1 MADQEKDLRRRAT
14 ILQEIEDRERAIAAA
29 RANSALNQ
37 NLLNRYLII
46 QAEKT
51 KNAAKELKKLNQERL
66 DGAKDAEEVNNS
78 LSGMYK
84 NLSKFEADRIAQT
97 QKSNSLSQ
105 DQVAKIDKLASL
117 NRDIAKLT
125 FEDVQQRTA
134 LLNQYRDIQESIGII
149 SQEDQIILDNLAAQN
164 TMAASYGQM
173 TKTQK
178 EFLEKQLAV
187 YDGIKDTIGGILET
201 ASLLTS
207 NLMGAMG
214 AAVIGVGYG
223 LEKWGKSVRSFGGY
237 VDSAQISSVALGL
250 VFKDA
255 EEVTK
260 GLSKEFGGLKDV
272 TFATQL
278 NTNLM
283 ATNMGIT
290 GAEAA
295 NVVGSFARL
304 NEGSAST
311 AMDMAAA
318 TKSMGKAAGVPID
331 SLMKDV
337 AGSTKAFAEYG
348 KNGGINISKAA
359 VAAAKMGVSMDSMT
373 KVTDS
378 LLDFETSINSEMELG
393 AMLGKRLNLDRARGL
408 AFEGDMT
415 GAVKATLDELGGI
428 EAFNEMDIFQKRKAA
443 ELLGLSVDEFQKM
456 AANADKI
463 SDIGEGSNSKWSMLW
478 ESTTAFVTGPLAGL
492 AKGFGSSLI
501 AIGQMGTGLSS
512 IGINMGGI
520 VKSSAEFVKNIVKA
534 GASKVAGMFGKGG
547 PGESASQ
554 FAGGSFS
561 KGKELLAQRNASVT
575 GKTPATAATPTAG
588 GGGADQANKFG
599 KIKASDLIKGAAAL
613 LILAAALWVSAKA
626 FQEFAKVEWEDVG
639 KGLVGLVGLAAIA
652 YVLGKA
658 QGEMIKGA
666 IAVALLGVALIPFAF
681 AMSLIAGLDIGSV
694 LAAAAGLV
702 IFGAAVFALGALMF
716 TGVGALVFG
725 AGLLALTGL
734 GLALIVLGTGLT
746 LVGNGFS
753 AISASLPAIMEQIS
767 AVSQID
773 YMPILGLAGALSVL
787 AFALAAVAASG
798 MLALPALMAL
808 GLVAGGA
815 AMLFGGGEGGG
826 KTDSTSQLIEE
837 IKGLRADL
845 NAGKISVHMDG
856 QKVTSRVSAI
866 VDKSSS
872 NSYGKS

>member
-1 MADQEKDLRRRAT
+1 MAENLDKQKKEALLDIAKARREILRLQEEQNRSDRDMSLLIQQQKDLIVA
-14 ILQEIEDRERAIAAA
+14 QV
-29 RANSALNQ
+29 
-37 NLLNRYLII
+37 
-46 QAEKT
+46 
-51 KNAAKELKKLNQERL
+51 KEVKKLNQERL
-66 DGAKDAEEVNNS
+66 DGLKGAENAAAGI
-78 LSGMYK
+78 SGLYQ
-84 NLSKFEADRIAQT
+84 NLNKFEKERIKNTLTSKTITIEQTAKLNQMAELNRSIAQLT
-97 QKSNSLSQ
+97 L
-105 DQVAKIDKLASL
+105 DDVAG
-117 NRDIAKLT
+117 
-125 FEDVQQRTA
+125 RTA
-134 LLNQYRDIQESIGII
+134 LLNQYNDIKDTIGNI
-149 SQEDQIILDNLAAQN
+149 SEADKKILENLEAQN
-164 TMAASYGQM
+164 VMAKSYGQM

-178 EFLEKQLAV
+178 EFIEKQLAV

-207 NLMGAMG
+207 NFTGAMG
-214 AAVIGVGYG
+214 AAIMGVGMG
-223 LEKWGKSVRSFGGY
+223 IDKWGKSVRSFGGY
-237 VDSAQISSVALGL
+237 VDSAQISTFALG
-250 VFKDA
+250 FAFEGA
-255 EEVTK
+255 EEAAK

-272 TFATQL
+272 SFKTQL
-278 NTNLM
+278 DTNLM
-283 ATNMGIT
+283 ATNMGIS

-295 NVVGSFARL
+295 NVVGSFARM
-304 NEGSAST
+304 NDGSAST
-311 AMDMAAA
+311 AMDMAAT
-318 TKSMGKAAGVPID
+318 TKAMGKAAGVPID

-348 KNGGINISKAA
+348 KDGGINISKAA

-393 AMLGKRLNLDRARGL
+393 AMMGKQLNLDRARGL
-408 AFEGDMT
+408 AYEGNMT

-428 EAFNEMDIFQKRKAA
+428 EAFNKMDIFQKRKAA

-456 AANADKI
+456 AANSDKLN
-463 SDIGEGSNSKWSMLW
+463 DDGTVQLSKWDSIW
-478 ESTTAFVTGPLAGL
+478 ETMTGIATGPLG
-492 AKGFGSSLI
+492 KMVTGFGSSLI
-501 AIGQMGTGLSS
+501 AVGQMGHGLSGL
-512 IGINMGGI
+512 GINMGGI
-520 VKSSAEFVKNIVKA
+520 VKSSAEFVKNMVKA
-534 GASKVAGMFGKGG
+534 AASKVMGKGG
-547 PGESASQ
+547 PADSASQ

-561 KGKELLAQRNASVT
+561 KGKELLAQRKGAGVT
-575 GKTPATAATPTAG
+575 PSTAATPAA

-599 KIKASDLIKGAAAL
+599 KIKAGDLIKGAAAL
-613 LILAAALWVSAKA
+613 LILAAALYVSAKA
-626 FQEFAKVEWEDVG
+626 FQEFATVEWESVA

-702 IFGAAVFALGALMF
+702 IFGGAVFALGALMF

-734 GLALIVLGTGLT
+734 GIALIVLGTGLT
-746 LVGNGFS
+746 MVGSGFS
-753 AISASLPAIMEQIS
+753 AISSSLPAIMEQIS

-787 AFALAAVAASG
+787 AFALAAVAVSG

-815 AMLFGGGEGGG
+815 AMLFGGGEGGDKG
-826 KTDSTSQLIEE
+826 DRTGELIDE

-845 NAGKISVHMDG
+845 SSGKISVHMDG
-856 QKVTSRVSAI
+856 QKVTSRISSI
-866 VDKSSS
+866 VDKGSS
-872 NSYGKS
+872 NSYGKR

>member
-1 MADQEKDLRRRAT
+1 MADELKDLRTREQLLKETEGRQKNLNAL
-14 ILQEIEDRERAIAAA
+14 IERGAVSQE
-29 RANSALNQ
+29 
-37 NLLNRYLII
+37 LLNRHTVI
-46 QAEKT
+46 QQEKI
-51 KNAAKELKKLNQERL
+51 KQAGAELKKLNEERL
-66 DGAKDAEEVNNS
+66 KGAAQAEIDNANLGS
-78 LSGMYK
+78 IYQ
-84 NLSKFEADRIAQT
+84 NLSKFETARIDRT
-97 QKSNSLSQ
+97 LKSNSLTQ
-105 DQVAKIDKLASL
+105 DQVGKLDKMATL

-125 FEDVQQRTA
+125 FDDVQQRQD
-134 LLNQYRDIQESIGII
+134 LLNQYNDIQKSLGEI
-149 SQEDQIILDNLAAQN
+149 SDADKDILANLEGQN
-164 TMAASYGQM
+164 VMAKSYGQM

-207 NLMGAMG
+207 NLMGVMG
-214 AAVIGVGYG
+214 AAVMGVGMG
-223 LEKWGKSVRSFGGY
+223 IDKWGKSVRSFGGY
-237 VDSAQISSVALGL
+237 VDSAQISTFALG
-250 VFKDA
+250 FAFEGA
-255 EEVTK
+255 EEAAK

-272 TFATQL
+272 TFKTQL
-278 NTNLM
+278 DTNLM
-283 ATNMGIT
+283 ATNMGIS

-295 NVVGSFARL
+295 NVVGSFARM
-304 NEGSAST
+304 NDGSAAT
-311 AMDMAAA
+311 AMDMAAT
-318 TKSMGKAAGVPID
+318 TKAMGKAAGVPID

-348 KNGGINISKAA
+348 KDGGINISKAA

-393 AMLGKRLNLDRARGL
+393 AMMGKQLNLDRARGL
-408 AFEGDMT
+408 AYEGNMT

-428 EAFNEMDIFQKRKAA
+428 EAFNKMDIFQKRKAA

-456 AANADKI
+456 AANSDKLNE
-463 SDIGEGSNSKWSMLW
+463 DGTVQLSKWDSIW
-478 ESTTAFVTGPLAGL
+478 ETMTGIATGPLG
-492 AKGFGSSLI
+492 KMVTGFGSSLI
-501 AIGQMGTGLSS
+501 AVGQMGTGLSS
-512 IGINMGGI
+512 LGVNMGGV

-534 GASKVAGMFGKGG
+534 GASKVMGMFGKGG
-547 PGESASQ
+547 PAESASQ

-561 KGKELLAQRNASVT
+561 KGKELLAQRNAAAA
-575 GKTPATAATPTAG
+575 GKTPSTAATPA

-599 KIKASDLIKGAAAL
+599 KIKSGDLIKGAAAL

-626 FQEFAKVEWEDVG
+626 FQEFAKVEWESVG

-652 YVLGKA
+652 YILGKA

-734 GLALIVLGTGLT
+734 GLALMVLGAGLVM
-746 LVGNGFS
+746 VGSGFS
-753 AISASLPAIMEQIS
+753 AISSSLPAILEQVA

-773 YMPILGLAGALSVL
+773 YMPIIGLAGALTML
-787 AFALAAVAASG
+787 AFALAAVAMSG
-798 MLALPALMAL
+798 LLALPVLMAL
-808 GLVAGGA
+808 GGLSALFGGD
-815 AMLFGGGEGGG
+815 GGGEGGG
-826 KTDSTSQLIEE
+826 KKDSTAELIEE

-856 QKVTSRVSAI
+856 QKVTSRISAI
-866 VDKSSS
+866 VDKGSS
-872 NSYGKS
+872 NSYGKN

>member
-1 MADQEKDLRRRAT
+1 MADLENKK
-14 ILQEIEDRERAIAAA
+14 AAA
-29 RANSALNQ
+29 LLTIARAQEEQNRLYAEGLRLNQ
-37 NLLNRYLII
+37 DMTAAHQAQAKII
-46 QAEKT
+46 SDAG
-51 KNAAKELKKLNQERL
+51 KEIKKLNQARL
-66 DGAKDAEEVNNS
+66 DGLKSAEKSVDNI
-78 LSGMYK
+78 SGLYQ
-84 NLSKFEADRIAQT
+84 NLNKFERERIKNTLTSSTLTLEQTEVLNKMADI
-97 QKSNSLSQ
+97 
-105 DQVAKIDKLASL
+105 
-117 NRDIAKLT
+117 NRDIAQLSMD
-125 FEDVQQRTA
+125 DVAGRAA
-134 LLNQYRDIQESIGII
+134 LLQEYNDIKSTLGTI
-149 SQEDQIILDNLAAQN
+149 SEEDKKILQNLEAQN
-164 TMAASYGQM
+164 TMAKSYGQM
-173 TKTQK
+173 TKAQK
-178 EFLEKQLAV
+178 DFLGKQLAV

-207 NLMGAMG
+207 NLSGAMG
-214 AAVIGVGYG
+214 AAIIGVGYG

-260 GLSKEFGGLKDV
+260 SLSKEFGGLKDV
-272 TFATQL
+272 SFATQL

-283 ATNMGIT
+283 ATNMGIS

-295 NVVGSFARL
+295 NVVGNFARM

-348 KNGGINISKAA
+348 KNGGINIAKAA

-373 KVTDS
+373 KVSDS

-393 AMLGKRLNLDRARGL
+393 AMMGKQLNLDRARGL
-408 AFEGDMT
+408 AYEGDMT

-428 EAFNEMDIFQKRKAA
+428 EAFNKMDIFQKRKAA

-512 IGINMGGI
+512 LGINMGGI
-520 VKSSAEFVKNIVKA
+520 VKSSAEFLKNIVKA

-561 KGKELLAQRNASVT
+561 KGKELLAQRNA
-575 GKTPATAATPTAG
+575 GKTPATATTPAA

-599 KIKASDLIKGAAAL
+599 KIKAGDLIKGAAAL
-613 LILAAALWVSAKA
+613 LILAAALYVSAKA
-626 FQEFAKVEWEDVG
+626 FQEFAKVEWESVA

-652 YVLGKA
+652 YILGKA

-746 LVGNGFS
+746 MVGSGFS
-753 AISASLPAIMEQIS
+753 AISSSLPAIMEQIS

-773 YMPILGLAGALSVL
+773 YMPILGLAGALTVL
-787 AFALAAVAASG
+787 AFALAAVAVSG

-815 AMLFGGGEGGG
+815 AMLFGGGGGEKG
-826 KTDSTSQLIEE
+826 DRTGELIDE

-845 NAGKISVHMDG
+845 SAGKISVHMDG
-856 QKVTSRVSAI
+856 QKVTSKISAI

-872 NSYGKS
+872 NSYGKR

>member
-14 ILQEIEDRERAIAAA
+14 ILKEIEDREKAIAAA

-46 QAEKT
+46 QNQKT
-51 KNAAKELKKLNQERL
+51 KEAVQELKKLNQERL
-66 DGAKDAEEVNNS
+66 DGAKNAEEINNS
-78 LSGMYK
+78 LSGLYK
-84 NLSKFEADRIAQT
+84 NLSKFEADRIAKT
-97 QKSNSLSQ
+97 QESNSLTQ
-105 DQVAKIDKLASL
+105 EQVGKIDKLASL

-125 FEDVQQRTA
+125 FEDVQQRAA
-134 LLNQYRDIQESIGII
+134 LLNQYRDIEESIGII
-149 SQEDQIILDNLAAQN
+149 SSEDQIILDNLAAQN

-207 NLMGAMG
+207 NFTGAMG
-214 AAVIGVGYG
+214 AAIMGVGMG
-223 LEKWGKSVRSFGGY
+223 LDKWGKSVRSFGGY
-237 VDSAQISSVALGL
+237 VDSAQISTFALGFA
-250 VFKDA
+250 FKDA
-255 EEVTK
+255 EEAAK

-272 TFATQL
+272 TFSTQL

-283 ATNMGIT
+283 ATNMGIS

-295 NVVGSFARL
+295 NVVGNFARM

-311 AMDMAAA
+311 AMDMAAT
-318 TKSMGKAAGVPID
+318 TKAMGKAAGVPID

-337 AGSTKAFAEYG
+337 AGSSKTFAEYG
-348 KNGGINISKAA
+348 KDGGINIAKAA
-359 VAAAKMGVSMDSMT
+359 VSAAKLGVGMDSLT

-378 LLDFETSINSEMELG
+378 LLDFETSINSELELG
-393 AMLGKRLNLDRARGL
+393 AMLGKQLNLDRARGL
-408 AFEGDMT
+408 AYEGNIG
-415 GAVKATLDELGGI
+415 GAVKETLQQLGGI
-428 EAFNEMDIFQKRKAA
+428 EEFNKMDIFQKRKAA

-456 AANADKI
+456 AANSDKLN
-463 SDIGEGSNSKWSMLW
+463 DDGSIQLSQFDTMKETL
-478 ESTTAFVTGPLAGL
+478 TAIATGPLGQIVT
-492 AKGFGSSLI
+492 GFGSSLI
-501 AIGQMGTGLSS
+501 AVGQMGTGLSAL
-512 IGINMGGI
+512 GVNMGGI

-534 GASKVAGMFGKGG
+534 GAQKVMGMFGGGG
-547 PGESASQ
+547 PAQSASQ

-561 KGKELLAQRNASVT
+561 KGKELLAQRNAAAAS
-575 GKTPATAATPTAG
+575 KTPSTAATPAAG
-588 GGGADQANKFG
+588 GGGADQANKFS

-613 LILAAALWVSAKA
+613 LILAAALYVSAKA
-626 FQEFAKVEWEDVG
+626 FQEFAEVTWESVG
-639 KGLVGLVGLAAIA
+639 KGLVGLAGLATIA
-652 YVLGKA
+652 YILGKA

-666 IAVALLGVALIPFAF
+666 IAVAILGVALIPFAF

-702 IFGAAVFALGALMF
+702 IFGAAVFGLGLLL
-716 TGVGALVFG
+716 TGPGAIVFG
-725 AGLLALTGL
+725 AGILGFLALGA
-734 GLALIVLGTGLT
+734 ALIVLGAGLQM
-746 LVGNGFS
+746 VGSGFS
-753 AISASLPAIMEQIS
+753 AISAGLPALVEQIS
-767 AVSQID
+767 SLSQINFL
-773 YMPILGLAGALSVL
+773 PIIGLAGALTMLSI
-787 AFALAAVAASG
+787 ALAAVAVSG
-798 MLALPALMAL
+798 MLALPALLAL

-815 AMLFGGGEGGG
+815 AMLFGGGEGGDKG
-826 KTDSTSQLIEE
+826 DRTGELIEE

-866 VDKSSS
+866 VDKCSS
-872 NSYGKS
+872 NSYGKR

>member
-14 ILQEIEDRERAIAAA
+14 ILKEIEDREKAIAAA

-37 NLLNRYLII
+37 NLLNRYLVI

-66 DGAKDAEEVNNS
+66 DGAKDAEQVNNS

-105 DQVAKIDKLASL
+105 DQVVKIDKLASL

-125 FEDVQQRTA
+125 FEDVQQRAA
-134 LLNQYRDIQESIGII
+134 LLNQYRDIEESIGII
-149 SQEDQIILDNLAAQN
+149 SEEDKHILANLEAQN

-207 NLMGAMG
+207 NLMGATG
-214 AAVIGVGYG
+214 AAVMGIGMGID
-223 LEKWGKSVRSFGGY
+223 KWGKSVRSFGGY
-237 VDSAQISSVALGL
+237 VDSAQISTFALGFA
-250 VFKDA
+250 FKDA
-255 EEVTK
+255 EETAK

-272 TFATQL
+272 SFSTQL
-278 NTNLM
+278 NANLM
-283 ATNMGIT
+283 ATNMGIS

-295 NVVGSFARL
+295 NVVGNFARM
-304 NEGSAST
+304 NEGSAAT
-311 AMDMAAA
+311 AMDMAAT
-318 TKSMGKAAGVPID
+318 TKAMGKAAGVPID

-337 AGSTKAFAEYG
+337 AGSSKAFAEYG
-348 KNGGINISKAA
+348 KDGGLNIAKAA
-359 VAAAKMGVSMDSMT
+359 VAAAKLGVGMDSLT

-393 AMLGKRLNLDRARGL
+393 AMLGKQLNLD
-408 AFEGDMT
+408 
-415 GAVKATLDELGGI
+415 GGI
-428 EAFNEMDIFQKRKAA
+428 EEFNKMDIFQKRKAA

-456 AANADKI
+456 AANSDKLN
-463 SDIGEGSNSKWSMLW
+463 DDGTVQLSKWDSIW
-478 ESTTAFVTGPLAGL
+478 ETMTGIATGPLG
-492 AKGFGSSLI
+492 KIVTGFGSSLI
-501 AIGQMGTGLSS
+501 AVGQMGTGLSS
-512 IGINMGGI
+512 LGVNMGGI

-534 GASKVAGMFGKGG
+534 GASKVMGMFGKGG
-547 PGESASQ
+547 PAESASQ

-561 KGKELLAQRNASVT
+561 KGKELLEQKKGLGT
-575 GKTPATAATPTAG
+575 TPSTAATPAAG

-613 LILAAALWVSAKA
+613 LILAAALYVSAKA
-626 FQEFAKVEWEDVG
+626 FQEFATVEWESVA

-702 IFGAAVFALGALMF
+702 IFGGAVFALGALMF

-734 GLALIVLGTGLT
+734 GIALIVLGTGLT
-746 LVGNGFS
+746 MVGSGFS
-753 AISASLPAIMEQIS
+753 AISSSLPAIMEQIS

-787 AFALAAVAASG
+787 AFALAAVAVSG

-815 AMLFGGGEGGG
+815 AMLFGGGEGGDKG
-826 KTDSTSQLIEE
+826 DRTGELIDE

-845 NAGKISVHMDG
+845 SSGKISVHMDG
-856 QKVTSRVSAI
+856 QKVTSRISSI
-866 VDKSSS
+866 VDKGSS
-872 NSYGKS
+872 NSYGKR

>member
-14 ILQEIEDRERAIAAA
+14 ILKEIEDREKAIAAA

-37 NLLNRYLII
+37 NLLNRYLVI

-66 DGAKDAEEVNNS
+66 DGAKDAEQVNNS

-105 DQVAKIDKLASL
+105 DQVVKIDKLASL

-125 FEDVQQRTA
+125 FEDVQQRAA
-134 LLNQYRDIQESIGII
+134 LLNQYRDIEESIGII
-149 SQEDQIILDNLAAQN
+149 SEEDKHILANLEAQN

-214 AAVIGVGYG
+214 AAVMGVGMG
-223 LEKWGKSVRSFGGY
+223 LDKWGKSVRSFGGY
-237 VDSAQISSVALGL
+237 VDSAQISTFALGFA
-250 VFKDA
+250 FKDA
-255 EEVTK
+255 EEAAK

-272 TFATQL
+272 TFKTQL
-278 NTNLM
+278 DTNLM
-283 ATNMGIT
+283 ATNMGIS

-295 NVVGSFARL
+295 NVVGSFARM
-304 NEGSAST
+304 NDGSAAT
-311 AMDMAAA
+311 AMDMAAT
-318 TKSMGKAAGVPID
+318 TKAMGKAAGVPID

-337 AGSTKAFAEYG
+337 AGSSKAFAEYG
-348 KNGGINISKAA
+348 KDGGLNIAKAA
-359 VAAAKMGVSMDSMT
+359 VSAAKLGVGMDSLT

-393 AMLGKRLNLDRARGL
+393 AMLGKQLNLDRARGL
-408 AFEGDMT
+408 AYEGNIG
-415 GAVKATLDELGGI
+415 GAVKETLQQLGGI
-428 EAFNEMDIFQKRKAA
+428 EEFNKMDIFQKRKAA

-456 AANADKI
+456 AANSDKLN
-463 SDIGEGSNSKWSMLW
+463 DDGTVQLSKWDSIW
-478 ESTTAFVTGPLAGL
+478 ETMTGIATGPLG
-492 AKGFGSSLI
+492 KIVTGFGSSLI
-501 AIGQMGTGLSS
+501 AVGQMGTGLSS
-512 IGINMGGI
+512 LGVNMGGI

-534 GASKVAGMFGKGG
+534 GASKVMGMFGKGG
-547 PGESASQ
+547 PAESASQ

-561 KGKELLAQRNASVT
+561 KGKELLEQKKGLGT
-575 GKTPATAATPTAG
+575 TPSTAATPAAG
-588 GGGADQANKFG
+588 GAGADQANKFG

-613 LILAAALWVSAKA
+613 LILAAALYVSAKA
-626 FQEFAKVEWEDVG
+626 FQEFATVEWESVA

-702 IFGAAVFALGALMF
+702 IFGGAVFALGALMF

-734 GLALIVLGTGLT
+734 GIALIVLGTGLT
-746 LVGNGFS
+746 MVGSGFS
-753 AISASLPAIMEQIS
+753 AISSSLPAIMEQIS

-815 AMLFGGGEGGG
+815 AMLFGGGEGGDKG
-826 KTDSTSQLIEE
+826 DRTGELIDE

-845 NAGKISVHMDG
+845 SSGKISVHMDG
-856 QKVTSRVSAI
+856 QKVTSRISSI
-866 VDKSSS
+866 VDKGSS
-872 NSYGKS
+872 NSYGKR